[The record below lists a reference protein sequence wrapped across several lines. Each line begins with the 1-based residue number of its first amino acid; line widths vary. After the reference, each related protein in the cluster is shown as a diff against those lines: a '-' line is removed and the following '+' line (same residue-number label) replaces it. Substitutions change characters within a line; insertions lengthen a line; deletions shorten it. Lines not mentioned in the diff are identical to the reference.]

1 MNKEQLFATKRKTVL
16 TILNTGIF
24 LLGAA
29 IVSHTYT
36 YPRRMEE
43 GNVTEYDGTNEGI
56 VHTGDVDFRLRAQH
70 RLSRNTVLVCE

>member
-1 MNKEQLFATKRKTVL
+1 MNKKQLFATKRKAAL

-43 GNVTEYDGTNEGI
+43 GSRAEDDGANEDI
-56 VHTGDVDFRLRAQH
+56 VHTGDVDFRL
-70 RLSRNTVLVCE
+70 